1 VDTIVSTPLDAAT
14 GYGAKMVNP
23 AEAKELIASLIRR
36 GESVDPHDMTV
47 VYGWIYSSY
56 LALEPLAAEHRRFC
70 KLCLDSFDP
79 PRKRFET
86 GLTILREAFEKI
98 EKDFT
103 IPENKISEDYKRLL
117 MRVLEWTE
125 HGAT

>member
-1 VDTIVSTPLDAAT
+1 MAS
-14 GYGAKMVNP
+14 P

-56 LALEPLAAEHRRFC
+56 LALEPLPAQHSKFC

-86 GLTILREAFEKI
+86 GLTVLREALEQI
-98 EKDFT
+98 EAGFAIGGDGL
-103 IPENKISEDYKRLL
+103 SEDYEKLL
-117 MRVLEWTE
+117 RRVREWSQ
-125 HGAT
+125 HDVA

>member
-1 VDTIVSTPLDAAT
+1 MVS
-14 GYGAKMVNP
+14 P
-23 AEAKELIASLIRR
+23 AEAKELIASLICR
-36 GESVDPHDMTV
+36 GETVDPHDMTV

-56 LALEPLAAEHRRFC
+56 LSLEPLPPEHRRFC

-79 PRKRFET
+79 PTKRFET

-103 IPENKISEDYKRLL
+103 IPENKISDDYKRLL

-125 HGAT
+125 HGAA

>member
-1 VDTIVSTPLDAAT
+1 MVS
-14 GYGAKMVNP
+14 P

-36 GESVDPHDMTV
+36 GETVDPHDMTV

-56 LALEPLAAEHRRFC
+56 LALEPLPAQHSKFS

-86 GLTILREAFEKI
+86 GLTVLREALEQI
-98 EKDFT
+98 ETGFT
-103 IPENKISEDYKRLL
+103 IDEGGISEDYEKLL
-117 MRVLEWTE
+117 RRVREWAR
-125 HGAT
+125 HYVA